1 MSALAPCTLV
11 GRYVELQPLQGAP
24 AEAILAA
31 GEGVDWS
38 CMSASLTSK
47 EEVASWMATS
57 QKAWERGEEFAF
69 VVRLRPDNGL
79 SAPLGSGGVIGST
92 RYMDIQASQ
101 KGVEIGWTWYSPSL
115 QGTVVNPE
123 CKLLL
128 LKHAFEDWGAV
139 RVQIKT
145 DVRND
150 RSQRAILKLGAKFEG
165 KLRNHRIR
173 RDGTLRDTMMYSII
187 RDEWSTVKAGLT
199 MRVESWRPG

>member
-11 GRYVELQPLQGAP
+11 GRYVELQPLQGARP
-24 AEAILAA
+24 EEILAA

-38 CMSASLTSK
+38 WMTASLTSRD
-47 EEVASWMATS
+47 EVARWMAAS
-57 QKAWERGEEFAF
+57 QSAWERGEEFVF
-69 VVRLRPDNGL
+69 VVKLRPDAGL
-79 SAPLGSGGVIGST
+79 AAPPDSGGVIGST
-92 RYMDIQASQ
+92 RYMDIQSSQ
-101 KGVEIGWTWYSPSL
+101 KGVEVGWTWYSPRL

-128 LKHAFEDWGAV
+128 LRHAFEDWGAV

-145 DVRND
+145 DVKNE

-173 RDGTLRDTMMYSII
+173 RDGTLRDTMMYSIV
-187 RDEWSTVKAGLT
+187 RDEWPVVKAGLT
-199 MRVESWRPG
+199 ARVESWRPR